1 MKIAPYVE
9 KLHNSPTYREFEQKH
24 KDAFLIAGFFVL
36 DFEAGKHLHQI
47 DYYVPSKKKVAAF
60 TLDNKIVLQLLDMM
74 DHKVPEH
81 LDIKTNIDLDALKGI
96 ILDEMKNRGITQ
108 DIKKMIAVVQSIAVF
123 LDNLKLKMPIIG
135 PVLTKIDSAK
145 FCQFF
150 AMTFKSG
157 LGVLECLDSSAG
169 VIKNK
174 AIKVSIAGAKQRVSD
189 GQKLAQAIAT
199 TGYFPTMVSRMF
211 KIGEESGNMES
222 ALNNIKFF
230 YDREINDSI
239 DRIVGMIQPS
249 ITLVMGGMITWIEK
263 K

>member
-108 DIKKMIAVVQSIAVF
+108 DIKKMIAVVQTQKSKKVWSVNCVLSGMDI
-123 LDNLKLKMPIIG
+123 LKVHVEDDSQTILKME
-135 PVLTKIDSAK
+135 
-145 FCQFF
+145 
-150 AMTFKSG
+150 KSSMFDYIKKMPG
-157 LGVLECLDSSAG
+157 MAPQTADASSSPA
-169 VIKNK
+169 
-174 AIKVSIAGAKQRVSD
+174 
-189 GQKLAQAIAT
+189 
-199 TGYFPTMVSRMF
+199 
-211 KIGEESGNMES
+211 ESSKE
-222 ALNNIKFF
+222 
-230 YDREINDSI
+230 D
-239 DRIVGMIQPS
+239 
-249 ITLVMGGMITWIEK
+249 IEK
-263 K
+263 KIQQLDKLKDALKQEESNMEKKAAMAKEKNSKPAKKKK